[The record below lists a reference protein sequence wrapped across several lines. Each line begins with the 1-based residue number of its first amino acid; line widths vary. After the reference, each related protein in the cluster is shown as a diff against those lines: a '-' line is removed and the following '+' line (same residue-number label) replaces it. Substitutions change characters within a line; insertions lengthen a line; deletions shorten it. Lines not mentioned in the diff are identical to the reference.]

1 MSQAVFYST
10 GCPRCVI
17 LKRKLDEK
25 EIQYTLEESVDK
37 MLSLGMT
44 SVPVLQVDG
53 KYMGFSEAVKWVNV
67 Q

>member
-1 MSQAVFYST
+1 MSQAILYST

-17 LKRKLDEK
+17 LKKKLDEK
-25 EIQYTLEESVDK
+25 EIQYFLEESVDK

-44 SVPVLQVDG
+44 AVPVLKVDG
-53 KYMGFSEAVKWVNV
+53 KYMGFSEAVKWVND